1 MKIEIEIPEGY
12 MLDGYTVK
20 PVPVP
25 LFNWQ
30 PYQPYIF
37 PQVPSQSRRSLTAG
51 ARSVSTRADGWWIV
65 TELAAYRLL
74 GWKSEGSAPGDENPF
89 ILPACDDLLRT
100 DWCIT
105 RCAPCAWSGIS
116 APAILGAGCPS
127 CRQPWSEVIQ

>member
-37 PQVPSQSRRSLTAG
+37 PQVPQPIAPFFNGGSTGCINAG
-51 ARSVSTRADGWWIV
+51 GRVVD
-65 TELAAYRLL
+65 
-74 GWKSEGSAPGDENPF
+74 
-89 ILPACDDLLRT
+89 CD
-100 DWCIT
+100 
-105 RCAPCAWSGIS
+105 
-116 APAILGAGCPS
+116 
-127 CRQPWSEVIQ
+127 